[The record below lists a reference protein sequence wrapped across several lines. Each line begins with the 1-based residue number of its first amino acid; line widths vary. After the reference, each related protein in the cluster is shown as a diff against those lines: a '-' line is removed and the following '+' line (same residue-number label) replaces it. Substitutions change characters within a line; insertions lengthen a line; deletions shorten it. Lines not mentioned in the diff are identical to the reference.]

1 MVYILNISD
10 ESMIMISATS
20 RLKLPALKSSLIFDR
35 YKYRFVLCQLT
46 TYSKTSTRCCSAAV
60 PGSEV
65 SPERPQIPH
74 KIKRGPTELLEAL
87 ASTVGTDPTGKFFF
101 RTNVQ
106 PPSPPINSEK

>member
-1 MVYILNISD
+1 MSSV
-10 ESMIMISATS
+10 TS
-20 RLKLPALKSSLIFDR
+20 RLKLPAIKSSLIFDR

-65 SPERPQIPH
+65 SLKRPQIPH

-87 ASTVGTDPTGKFFF
+87 ASTVGTDPTGNFF
-101 RTNVQ
+101 RNKRTN
-106 PPSPPINSEK
+106 PPPPNNSEK